1 MHELPETNSR
11 ILWWQ
16 DKSRPVGL
24 PQLQDRRQANYK
36 QEGLAMADEPKENKD
51 NMLTLRLNEEQMLAV
66 KQWAHQHNANVSQVI
81 RSAIEL
87 MTGAKQ

>member
-1 MHELPETNSR
+1 
-11 ILWWQ
+11 
-16 DKSRPVGL
+16 
-24 PQLQDRRQANYK
+24 
-36 QEGLAMADEPKENKD
+36 MADEPKENKE
-51 NMLTLRLNEEQMLAV
+51 NLVALRINNEQKPAV

>member
-1 MHELPETNSR
+1 
-11 ILWWQ
+11 
-16 DKSRPVGL
+16 
-24 PQLQDRRQANYK
+24 
-36 QEGLAMADEPKENKD
+36 MAEEQKENKD
-51 NMLTLRLNEEQMLAV
+51 NLVALRLNNEQMLAV

>member
-1 MHELPETNSR
+1 VLRMPEFNQMQMQRKIMKEES
-11 ILWWQ
+11 
-16 DKSRPVGL
+16 
-24 PQLQDRRQANYK
+24 
-36 QEGLAMADEPKENKD
+36 KENKD
-51 NMLTLRLNEEQMLAV
+51 NLVALRLNNEQMLAV

>member
-1 MHELPETNSR
+1 MPLAYALSGGIYFAYLHL
-11 ILWWQ
+11 L
-16 DKSRPVGL
+16 DKSFSV
-24 PQLQDRRQANYK
+24 RQRLRK
-36 QEGLAMADEPKENKD
+36 GLAMADEQKENKE
-51 NMLTLRLNEEQMLAV
+51 NMIALRLNNEQMLAV

>member
-11 ILWWQ
+11 ILRRQ

-24 PQLQDRRQANYK
+24 PQLQTGRQANYK
-36 QEGLAMADEPKENKD
+36 KEGLAMADETKENKD

-66 KQWAHQHNANVSQVI
+66 RQWAHQHNANVSQVI